1 MKPYILYP
9 IVLLMI
15 FLNSCQD
22 DEGSFGNAVYFNSA
36 STAKV
41 TEFFNKGNQS
51 ETSYRL
57 ESAISKPEDYPVTIT
72 YRVDLSLVDQYNHI
86 YAEHALKLPSNHYE
100 LIEPKSEIPPGNV
113 LTGQTMVRFK
123 NLENLD
129 REPVYVLPITI
140 ADANIPILGS
150 AATRYFVI
158 KGGALINV
166 VADIEENYLSVD
178 WAKPEVVNSLSKLT
192 MEALIRARNFNG
204 QDAGI
209 NTVMG
214 IEGKFL
220 IRIGDGG
227 GYPANQIQISTSEG
241 SFPDADENKGL
252 PTNQWIHI
260 AVTYDSNDGTMI
272 IYVNGKE
279 QSKGIKNVGSVDLG
293 IGGKNGFYIGR
304 SFSDDRW
311 FAGEISECRIW
322 NVVRTPEEI
331 ASHPYAVDPDTE
343 GLAAYWKF
351 DEAAGKGVKDHTAN
365 GNDAKANKSLKW
377 TKVSLPPS

>member
-1 MKPYILYP
+1 MKQKNFLTSVT
-9 IVLLMI
+9 VLLVVFNM
-15 FLNSCQD
+15 
-22 DEGSFGNAVYFNSA
+22 NAQVGIGTDNP
-36 STAKV
+36 
-41 TEFFNKGNQS
+41 EP
-51 ETSYRL
+51 
-57 ESAISKPEDYPVTIT
+57 SAILELQSKSKGLLLPRIDDVNNVQNPVDGLLVYNTKENC
-72 YRVDLSLVDQYNHI
+72 VSLYKNKEWICLAIKKNYNKP
-86 YAEHALKLPSNHYE
+86 A
-100 LIEPKSEIPPGNV
+100 
-113 LTGQTMVRFK
+113 
-123 NLENLD
+123 
-129 REPVYVLPITI
+129 
-140 ADANIPILGS
+140 
-150 AATRYFVI
+150 
-158 KGGALINV
+158 NV
-166 VADIEENYLSVD
+166 VADIEENYLSVN
-178 WAKPEVVNSLSKLT
+178 WAKPEVVNNLSKLT

-214 IEGKFL
+214 VEGKFL
-220 IRIGDGG
+220 IRIGDRG
-227 GYPANQIQISTSEG
+227 GYPANQIHIATSG
-241 SFPDADENKGL
+241 GNFPDADENKGL

-279 QSKGIKNVGSVDLG
+279 QSKGIKNVGSVNLG

-304 SFSDDRW
+304 SYNDSRW

-351 DEAAGKGVKDHTAN
+351 DEGAGNEVKDHTAN

-377 TKVSLPPS
+377 TKESPS